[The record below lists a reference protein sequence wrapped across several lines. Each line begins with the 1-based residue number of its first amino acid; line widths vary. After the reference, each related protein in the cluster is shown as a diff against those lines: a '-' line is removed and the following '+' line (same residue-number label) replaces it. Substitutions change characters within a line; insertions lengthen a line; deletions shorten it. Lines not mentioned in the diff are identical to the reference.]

1 LVVIAIIGILIA
13 LLLPAV
19 QAAREA
25 ARRTQCNNNLKQLGL
40 ALHNFHD
47 VHKEFPSATHQD
59 VYYGKLIS
67 TWPNTTSWRGADRW
81 SYATILLPYYEQ
93 QGLYDDFMANHLGR
107 SRPWHCGNPTNNAF
121 QRARIPTLLCPSDG
135 QSTYTHRS
143 DCGPIS
149 YQANRGD
156 YWLNWDWY
164 ECRGVFG
171 TGRRGGGWPAH
182 DPPSEQY
189 RRTVHSFATVK
200 DGTSNTMAIAEV
212 KIGVRGSKKV
222 TEAIGINVSG
232 AGNGAPPSTC
242 LAVVGSDN
250 IFLSDVETG
259 GWQIGWRWADSRI
272 PYTMW
277 YPMLPPG
284 GPSCGQRGETW
295 AMVSASSYHPGGANV
310 LYVDGS
316 VQMLASTIDAGDP
329 TMTVDQML
337 EFGGGNWQD
346 YSGPSPYGVLGA
358 LATSRG
364 GETID

>member
-1 LVVIAIIGILIA
+1 MVLFKRWRAFTLVELLVVIAIIGILIA

-40 ALHNFHD
+40 AMHNFHD
-47 VHKEFPSATHQD
+47 VHKEFPSGTHND

-67 TWPNTTSWRGADRW
+67 TWPNTTGWRGADRW

-107 SRPWHCGNPTNNAF
+107 SRPWHCGNPTNNAL

-135 QSTYTHRS
+135 QSAYTHRS

-149 YQANRGD
+149 YQVNRGD

-182 DPPSEQY
+182 SPPSEQY
-189 RRTVHSFATVK
+189 RRTVHSFATIK
-200 DGTSNTMAIAEV
+200 DGTSNTMAIGEC

-222 TEAIGINVSG
+222 SEALARDISSY
-232 AGNGAPPSTC
+232 NGAPPSLC
-242 LAVVGSDN
+242 LAAVGPDN
-250 IFLSDVETG
+250 MFTGNVETG
-259 GWQIGWRWADSRI
+259 SWQIGWRWADSRL
-272 PYTMW
+272 PYTLW
-277 YPMLPPG
+277 YPMLPPN
-284 GPSCGQRGETW
+284 GPS
-295 AMVSASSYHPGGANV
+295 
-310 LYVDGS
+310 
-316 VQMLASTIDAGDP
+316 
-329 TMTVDQML
+329 
-337 EFGGGNWQD
+337 
-346 YSGPSPYGVLGA
+346 
-358 LATSRG
+358 
-364 GETID
+364 